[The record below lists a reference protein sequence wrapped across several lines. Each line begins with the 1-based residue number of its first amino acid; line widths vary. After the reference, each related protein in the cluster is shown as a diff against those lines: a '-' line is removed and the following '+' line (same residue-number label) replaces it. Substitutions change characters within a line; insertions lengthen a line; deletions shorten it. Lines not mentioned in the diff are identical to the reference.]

1 MMTDFY
7 LQKENVVSRLVEEW
21 EAHGKLIIA
30 YDFDNTVFDYH
41 GVGHTYDNV
50 IDLLRRCREFGAHL
64 IVFTAKSDAEIP
76 FMKQFLADN
85 NIPYDSI
92 NENLNFIPFD
102 GRKIYYNILLD
113 DRAGLESA
121 YRSLATALE
130 IMEMKKRGE
139 L

>member
-1 MMTDFY
+1 MMTDHF
-7 LQKENVVSRLVEEW
+7 LHAKNVVDRLVEEW
-21 EAHGKLIIA
+21 TAHGKLIIA

-41 GVGHTYDNV
+41 GVGHTYDDV
-50 IDLLRRCREFGAHL
+50 INLLRRCNEFGAHF

-76 FMKQFLADN
+76 FMKQYLEEN

-102 GRKIYYNILLD
+102 GRKIYYNVLLD